1 MEIKENVFDIMYE
14 PLAGSSLSNLIRLL
28 AQNNFMITPRYLPRM
43 MYATMMSAI
52 ISPFRIKEHI
62 KYHKKILGT
71 TLKKDPVFIIGHWRS
86 GTTYLHN
93 VLSLDQQFG
102 FCTTFHATLPGVFL
116 SSEDELKPI
125 LAASIPTTRPMDNA
139 AMGPDLPQEEEY
151 AIANISPYGYYNG
164 WCFPKHINRYSQF
177 VSFQN
182 VSPAIIN
189 EWKNTYHYFIRKL
202 SLQRDGKQLL
212 LKNPAH
218 TARLTLLKEMYPNAK
233 FIHIHR
239 SPYDVIY
246 SMVKFMSIVLPR
258 YCVQAPPSIQEMEH
272 NILDTYVQVYK
283 TYLLQREQF
292 TSDQLI
298 DISYEQFITDP
309 LPLLQR
315 IYDQLSIGKYEEL
328 KKDFESYT
336 NAQKNFRTSSYHMNP
351 EKKEN
356 IYETLKF
363 AFDAFG
369 YKR

>member
-1 MEIKENVFDIMYE
+1 
-14 PLAGSSLSNLIRLL
+14 
-28 AQNNFMITPRYLPRM
+28 
-43 MYATMMSAI
+43 
-52 ISPFRIKEHI
+52 
-62 KYHKKILGT
+62 
-71 TLKKDPVFIIGHWRS
+71 
-86 GTTYLHN
+86 
-93 VLSLDQQFG
+93 
-102 FCTTFHATLPGVFL
+102 
-116 SSEDELKPI
+116 
-125 LAASIPTTRPMDNA
+125 
-139 AMGPDLPQEEEY
+139 
-151 AIANISPYGYYNG
+151 
-164 WCFPKHINRYSQF
+164 
-177 VSFQN
+177 
-182 VSPAIIN
+182 
-189 EWKNTYHYFIRKL
+189 
-202 SLQRDGKQLL
+202 
-212 LKNPAH
+212 
-218 TARLTLLKEMYPNAK
+218 MYPNAK